1 MSRLVCVWAGVIRTK
16 AHVLAIVISLSSV
29 LSFKVRGKFSISLED
44 DVFTKKEFTAL
55 ADISNPTNVPG
66 VRAR

>member
-1 MSRLVCVWAGVIRTK
+1 MFKLVCLLAGVIRT
-16 AHVLAIVISLSSV
+16 HPLAIIILFMSSV
-29 LSFKVRGKFSISLED
+29 LSFKVRGRFSISLED